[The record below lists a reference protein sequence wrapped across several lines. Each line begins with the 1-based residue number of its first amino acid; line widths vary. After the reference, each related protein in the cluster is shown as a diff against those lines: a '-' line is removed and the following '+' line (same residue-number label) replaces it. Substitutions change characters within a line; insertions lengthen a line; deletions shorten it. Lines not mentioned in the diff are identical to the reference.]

1 MVPIKADKVIM
12 VHTNV
17 FIDIFEDAWRD
28 GSGVGV
34 GFIRAA
40 ALRPEVASVWIIQ
53 PVSVVINTTTLQ
65 LELAKM
71 AGIMILA
78 ER

>member
-1 MVPIKADKVIM
+1 M

-17 FIDIFEDAWRD
+17 IIDIFEAGRD

-34 GFIRAA
+34 IRAA
-40 ALRPEVASVWIIQ
+40 ALRPEVAIVWIVQ

-65 LELAKM
+65 LESAKM
-71 AGIMILA
+71 AD
-78 ER
+78 E

>member
-1 MVPIKADKVIM
+1 M
-12 VHTNV
+12 HTNV
-17 FIDIFEDAWRD
+17 FIDIFEDAGRD

-34 GFIRAA
+34 IRAA
-40 ALRPEVASVWIIQ
+40 ALRPEVASVWIVQ

-71 AGIMILA
+71 ILSLA
-78 ER
+78 ILLLVT

>member
-1 MVPIKADKVIM
+1 MQGCENVIL
-12 VHTNV
+12 VLTNV
-17 FIDIFEDAWRD
+17 FIDVFKDAWRD
-28 GSGVGV
+28 GSGVGD
-34 GFIRAA
+34 IEAA
-40 ALRPEVASVWIIQ
+40 ALRPEVAGVWIVQ

-78 ER
+78 EK

>member
-1 MVPIKADKVIM
+1 MVPIKADKVIIA
-12 VHTNV
+12 NV
-17 FIDIFEDAWRD
+17 FIDIFEDAGRD

-34 GFIRAA
+34 IRAA
-40 ALRPEVASVWIIQ
+40 ALRPEVASVWIVQ

-71 AGIMILA
+71 AD
-78 ER
+78 E